1 MKIRRA
7 AAALIL
13 ASSSLA
19 VFQPTASASTACDPH
34 LPTCV
39 KNAVCGVL
47 EKVFGGRPC
56 GI

>member
-7 AAALIL
+7 TTALIL
-13 ASSSLA
+13 ALSSLTIL
-19 VFQPTASASTACDPH
+19 PTTASASSACDPH

-39 KNAVCGVL
+39 KDTVCAVAERVL
-47 EKVFGGRPC
+47 GGRPC